1 MDTIRLEKPIAIGRT
16 AEVYPWE
23 SGKVLK
29 LFREWFPF
37 EAAKA
42 ECRVATQVF
51 EAGLPVPAVGELLQI
66 NGRTGLV
73 YQRLDGASLMDLIGK
88 QPLRLVSASYLLAK
102 LHAQVHQCSI
112 KDLPNRKQ
120 RIGQRIELSQLLTSE
135 EKKRLLQ
142 NLEQLPDGT
151 SLCHGDFHPGNIL
164 MTTDGPIVIDW
175 MDASSGDPLS
185 DVARTLVLT
194 EGKTPKDAGN
204 IPSVLAKVLKLFGQ
218 VYLWRYCK
226 LTGAKKEAV
235 LRWVPVTAAARLDE
249 GIVEA
254 QERLLELARSV

>member
-1 MDTIRLEKPIAIGRT
+1 METKLLEKPIAIGRT

-29 LFREWFPF
+29 VFREWFPI
-37 EAAKA
+37 EAAKS

-73 YQRLDGASLMDLIGK
+73 YQRIDGDSLLDLIGK
-88 QPLRLVSASYLLAK
+88 QPLRLFTAPFLLAK

-112 KDLPNRKQ
+112 TDLPNRKQ
-120 RIGQRIELSQLLTSE
+120 SIGQRIELSKLLTPE
-135 EKKRLLQ
+135 KKKRLLQ
-142 NLEQLPDGT
+142 NLEKLPDGT

-164 MTTDGPIVIDW
+164 MTISGPIVIDW

-185 DVARTLVLT
+185 DVARTLVLA
-194 EGKTPKDAGN
+194 EGNSPKNAGN

-226 LTGAKKEAV
+226 LTGAKKEDV
-235 LRWVPVTAAARLDE
+235 LRWIPVTAAARLNE
-249 GIVEA
+249 GVVEA